1 MLTDYLFEL
10 STGEYVFVEMPD
22 GERLKTIKNYLLDQL
37 AEGITIKRYV
47 GAYSVEEA
55 EQLGYDTY

>member
-22 GERLKTIKNYLLDQL
+22 GEILKTIKNYLLDQL

-55 EQLGYDTY
+55 ETLGYDTY